1 MDYISVMRIK
11 NFIIVALSLMLCI
24 ISNAWAQEDSYIL
37 KRQLFKIPL
46 TSINIS
52 PDGLFLL
59 SGFEDG
65 SYRLLDPDSFETKL
79 EVLGAHYK
87 AINAMD
93 MSPKMDFILTAGHN
107 SIKLWDRSGK
117 HLFDWNAHA
126 TTIWNAEIS
135 SDGLWAVSS
144 AMNKTFLLWDVNNN
158 ALVERMRGNEDVCL
172 AVSISPDSRLIA
184 SGGYDLTV
192 RIWDLETRQMISQLH
207 GPTQDIY
214 DIEFSPDGSLLAAS
228 SKDNSTRV
236 YDLKEEKLL
245 HLLKGHQA
253 LVLEAEFSPD
263 GNYLVTASA
272 DQSIILWNVLRGER
286 IHQFLDN
293 EATVMDL
300 VFHPD
305 GQSFYSISLASDL
318 TRWKV
323 DPEIFVLKYYED
335 PYREDLAA
343 DPVFEAKRKGE
354 SKRDYQDRM
363 AKAAARKHEIIALY
377 YDQYLSGREK

>member
-1 MDYISVMRIK
+1 MRIK
-11 NFIIVALSLMLCI
+11 YHMLIVLSLMLGT
-24 ISNAWAQEDSYIL
+24 ISTAWAQEDSYIL

-87 AINAMD
+87 AVNAMD

-144 AMNKTFLLWDVNNN
+144 AMNKTFLLWDVYNNV
-158 ALVERMRGNEDVCL
+158 LVERMRGHEDVCL
-172 AVSISPDSRLIA
+172 AVCISPDNRLIA

-192 RIWDLETRQMISQLH
+192 RIWDLETRQVISQLH
-207 GPTQDIY
+207 GPTQNIY
-214 DIEFSPDGSLLAAS
+214 DVEFSPDGSLLAAS
-228 SKDNSTRV
+228 SKDKSARV

-245 HLLKGHQA
+245 HLLKGHRA
-253 LVLEAEFSPD
+253 MVLEA
-263 GNYLVTASA
+263 
-272 DQSIILWNVLRGER
+272 
-286 IHQFLDN
+286 
-293 EATVMDL
+293 
-300 VFHPD
+300 
-305 GQSFYSISLASDL
+305 
-318 TRWKV
+318 
-323 DPEIFVLKYYED
+323 
-335 PYREDLAA
+335 
-343 DPVFEAKRKGE
+343 
-354 SKRDYQDRM
+354 
-363 AKAAARKHEIIALY
+363 
-377 YDQYLSGREK
+377 

>member
-1 MDYISVMRIK
+1 MDYISAMRIK
-11 NFIIVALSLMLCI
+11 YPIIVTLSLMLGT
-24 ISNAWAQEDSYIL
+24 ISTAWAQEDSYIL
-37 KRQLFKIPL
+37 KRQLFKVPL

-65 SYRLLDPDSFETKL
+65 SFRLLDPDSFEVKL

-87 AINAMD
+87 AVNAMD
-93 MSPKMDFILTAGHN
+93 MSPKMDFILSAGHN
-107 SIKLWDRSGK
+107 SIKLWDRSGN

-158 ALVERMRGNEDVCL
+158 ALVERMRGHEDVCI
-172 AVSISPDSRLIA
+172 AVCISPDNRLIA
-184 SGGYDLTV
+184 SGGYDLTLQ
-192 RIWDLETRQMISQLH
+192 IWDLETREVISQLH

-214 DIEFSPDGSLLAAS
+214 DVEFSPDGSLLAAC

-236 YDLKEEKLL
+236 YGLKEEKLL
-245 HLLKGHQA
+245 HLLKGHSA
-253 LVLEAEFSPD
+253 PVMETEFSPD
-263 GNYLVTASA
+263 GNYLVTGSA
-272 DQSIILWNVLRGER
+272 DQSIILWDVLTGER

-293 EATVMDL
+293 EGAVLDL

-305 GQSFYSISLASDL
+305 GQSFYSISYAGDL
-318 TRWKV
+318 TRWQV
-323 DPEIFVLKYYED
+323 DPEIFVLKYYDD
-335 PYREDLAA
+335 PYREELAS
-343 DPVFEAKRKGE
+343 DPIFDAKRKGE
-354 SKRDYQDRM
+354 SKKDYQDRM
-363 AKAAARKHEIIALY
+363 AKAAVKKSKIIAHY
-377 YDQYLSGREK
+377 YNQYLSERAK